1 MFLIRAAFWLSLA
14 IMFIPADPQSG
25 TEAPRVGALQA
36 LGAARATVA
45 DLSAFCERNPDVCVT
60 GSAAFEVFSEKAQ
73 NGARLIYR
81 YFDGAGD
88 AKPEGS
94 DKGTLSRDDRSP
106 AWHAPRSGSDRSA

>member
-45 DLSAFCERNPDVCVT
+45 DLSAFCDRNPDVCVT
-60 GSAAFEVFSEKAQ
+60 GSAAFQVFTEKAQ
-73 NGARLIYR
+73 NGARIIYR
-81 YFDGAGD
+81 YFDGSDEARP
-88 AKPEGS
+88 KGS
-94 DKGTLSRDDRSP
+94 DAGTLRGDDRAP
-106 AWHAPRSGSDRSA
+106 AWQAPRSGGAA